1 MQASSNSTRST
12 QSTPSQ
18 VHISLGERSYSI
30 AIGSGLL
37 GNESIFQH
45 LPSASTALIVSNTT
59 VAPIY
64 AARLKVALEKHYPKV
79 LLMAYIYSD
88 PHR

>member
-1 MQASSNSTRST
+1 MQANTTSARAEV
-12 QSTPSQ
+12 Q
-18 VHISLGERSYSI
+18 ISLAERSYPI
-30 AIGSGLL
+30 VIGTGLI
-37 GNESIFQH
+37 GDAAVYAG
-45 LPSASTALIVSNTT
+45 LPAASTALIVSNTT